1 MICIKYINDKIPF
14 NCFAICKRAPN
25 LVTPYTVVITV
36 CLITLRLTNPSK
48 HFAIRTSFAASLE
61 RSLST

>member
-1 MICIKYINDKIPF
+1 MNKFKINVIPF

-36 CLITLRLTNPSK
+36 CFTTFRLTNPSK
-48 HFAIRTSFAASLE
+48 YCAIATPLSASLE
-61 RSLST
+61 RSRST

>member
-1 MICIKYINDKIPF
+1 MLKKIPF

-36 CLITLRLTNPSK
+36 CFITLRLTNPSK
-48 HFAIRTSFAASLE
+48 HCAITIPFSASLE
-61 RSLST
+61 RSRSTY